1 MRGKKIG
8 ILLALCLSLCS
19 VAPARLEAAEE
30 DYTYKIRIFAGA
42 QGNIDGQEMVEYPEC
57 SYGQR
62 ITFSQ
67 NRVTLKDNSKYYIRG
82 IRRSGRDNDEIL
94 SAVSFEVK
102 EDADYVVAYGILGD
116 AVMYTVEYV
125 DEAGNI
131 LAPSETY
138 YGNVGDRPVVAFA
151 YIEGY
156 QPQAYNLTGVL
167 ESDASR
173 NVFRF
178 TYSPVAQVLAP
189 QPEETQPSLP
199 AGEETP
205 AQEAGETPVPGTEV
219 FPPEEETTEPGVEI
233 PEEEVPLAEPD
244 EIQDIRDPEVPLA
257 DGSFVGTPASPNGF
271 ARVIGNIPLAA
282 KMLIGLTAV
291 AAAGTAWFFLM
302 HRRRKSALEVSGK
315 NPADQAQGR
324 DYPGK

>member
-1 MRGKKIG
+1 MRIKKLG
-8 ILLALCLSLCS
+8 VLLAMCLSVWS
-19 VAPARLEAAEE
+19 VIPARLKAAEE
-30 DYTYKIRIFAGA
+30 EYTYKIRFFAGA
-42 QGNIDGQEMVEYPEC
+42 QGEIDGQEMVEYKEC

-62 ITFSQ
+62 ITFNQ

-94 SAVSFEVK
+94 SAVSFEVT

-125 DEAGNI
+125 DEAGNT

-178 TYSPVAQVLAP
+178 TYSPAAAAP
-189 QPEETQPSLP
+189 APGPAVTPAPVPAP

-205 AQEAGETPVPGTEV
+205 QPGAEVP
-219 FPPEEETTEPGVEI
+219 PPEEEVVPEPGAVI
-233 PEEEVPLAEPD
+233 PEEEVPLAGPE

-257 DGSFVGTPASPNGF
+257 DGSSIEAPASPNGF
-271 ARVIGNIPLAA
+271 ARMIGNIPLAA
-282 KMLIGLTAV
+282 KVLISLAAA
-291 AAAGTAWFFLM
+291 AAAGTAWFFLI
-302 HRRRKSALEVSGK
+302 HRRKKAAVEAGGK
-315 NPADQAQGR
+315 NTADKVRGR
-324 DYPGK
+324 KHPRK